1 MAKLTEKFAAKIEA
15 TVHKVFEGIL
25 KSHDEE
31 VNALKYEI
39 SQLKESQDFVC
50 AKYENLKK
58 SYEILAATNTK
69 QEKEMSEIKV
79 NSEQQLKK
87 ISEESSKL
95 DNLEMY
101 GRRQNLEFE
110 GIPFLKNENVNQIIM
125 DLTKSIGIE
134 IKEQDISIAHRLPQK
149 PNYNRRNLTKPKPAT
164 VIARFTNR
172 SVRNDIY
179 HRRTAFK
186 SISKFP
192 VEGMQHLFINENL
205 TQTRK
210 ELFWRTKQKAKE
222 LGYRYIWTNNGQIYL
237 RKDVD
242 ADAIAIHYAGDLDK
256 L

>member
-1 MAKLTEKFAAKIEA
+1 
-15 TVHKVFEGIL
+15 
-25 KSHDEE
+25 
-31 VNALKYEI
+31 
-39 SQLKESQDFVC
+39 
-50 AKYENLKK
+50 
-58 SYEILAATNTK
+58 
-69 QEKEMSEIKV
+69 MSEIKE

-87 ISEESSKL
+87 ISDESSKL
-95 DNLEMY
+95 DNLEMC

-149 PNYNRRNLTKPKPAT
+149 PDYNRRNLTKPKPAT

-179 HRRTAFK
+179 YRRTAFK

-192 VEGMQHLFINENL
+192 VAGMQHLFINENL

-222 LGYRYIWTNNGQIYL
+222 LG
-237 RKDVD
+237 
-242 ADAIAIHYAGDLDK
+242 
-256 L
+256 